1 MKRRT
6 NKIDL
11 LIAGL
16 LVTGTGLAREQMD
29 LSGAGWKLWRDTE
42 AAWQHE
48 PLFAPPVNLA
58 DVPAFPPTGGWA
70 VLNDAGALDVSV
82 PGTVVEYAFENPDVD
97 ETNASNLYEQFL
109 GVSWW
114 SRSVAVPESFSGK
127 RLILKFEA
135 VRQRAEVFVNQQLV
149 AYDVVGYTPFEVDLT
164 DLVKPGE
171 PFQLDV
177 RVTNPGGNYDWED
190 FRQFK
195 WGDYVLPY
203 GHAFGGITGDVQLE
217 AVDPVYLEDV
227 YVQNTP
233 DPKRVNVHAT
243 LRNTQTA
250 AETADLQV
258 RVFEKVNPETVVFSN
273 VRKSVQVAPGDQTIE
288 IAVDAPEAKLWDLDN
303 PNLYVVDVQLVQDG
317 KQIDGVATP
326 FGFRWF
332 EVDGVGENALFRLNG
347 KRIVVRT
354 AISWGYWPVNV
365 YTPTEALA
373 EQQIRTARE
382 LGLNMLDFHRG
393 IGQPLVLNKA
403 DEMGLLYYAEP
414 GGYIAGGTDPFAQ
427 QLAREK
433 LFRMIKRDRS
443 HPSLV
448 IYNMVNEQWDFFGAD
463 KDPEMRDVFKK
474 DIAAAHAID
483 PSRIITFAST
493 WSEPGEHEQFTK
505 LHMRPFDDQLHF
517 KGWWDLHRANGPET
531 WRDSFY
537 RGPEDHFMHTDN
549 ASEIVFWGEEGAVSA
564 PPRMALLKKDFEAE
578 PRLGFDGAIYLHWY
592 DLMDDFLTRKNLRD
606 VFPDVDTFTKTLS
619 EVSFAHQGRKIE
631 DFRICDFNDG
641 YTVNGW
647 EAQPFENHSSVVDIF
662 RHPKSDPEII
672 SYYNQ
677 PLYIAVKI
685 RGQVNRLPAKP
696 MVDFYVVNEVDL
708 KGPHTL
714 EMKAV
719 APDGN
724 IVFTKTQAVEV
735 AGGDTFGQLLV
746 RDVEMALAGAP
757 GAYRVEARLLDDQ
770 GTVTAEGSDTVIT
783 VDWQSATVSKNGAVF
798 ESNPDVSRFLKDG
811 FGLDVPAYDG
821 TQGKLDWLVITR
833 PPKPFM
839 ELMGRDDLMD
849 QNGQPG
855 GLTVS
860 YYRGD
865 DFREKFGERTDE
877 RVYFDADRGATP
889 DACVP
894 LIQDYSIRWEGQLI
908 PPATGEYEFEM
919 LRDGRDEKMRLH
931 VNGQKIIDNWSN
943 PRKRGDLSGK
953 ITLEGGKPVSIN
965 VESYNGD
972 GGARTHLLWK
982 APGQETVD
990 PVDVLKRAERD
1001 GTTLIIADYAEDWME
1016 ALQETTGIQYKERIN
1031 VGINWRGGQFFA
1043 REHPLFKGLPVNTAL
1058 NWPYQRLV
1066 KNGRSRYVLDLEGE
1080 ELVAGAWQSMG
1091 CRLGT
1096 AVGVVPAGEGKIILS
1111 TLEICPALNEP
1122 AGPSDIAR
1130 KLLVNYL
1137 EAADATAE

>member
-1 MKRRT
+1 MKTR
-6 NKIDL
+6 IIIVLLGAL
-11 LIAGL
+11 LIASS
-16 LVTGTGLAREQMD
+16 VNARDQLN
-29 LSGAGWKLWRDTE
+29 LSGPGWKLWQDKE
-42 AAWQHE
+42 AAWQNE

-58 DVPAFPPTGGWA
+58 EVPAFIPTGGWHMLTNTD
-70 VLNDAGALDVSV
+70 VLDVSV
-82 PGTVVEYAFENPDVD
+82 PGTVVEYAFRNPDLI
-97 ETNASNLYEQFL
+97 EIRASKLYEQFL

-114 SRSVAVPESFSGK
+114 SRSVEVPKSFAGK

-149 AYDVVGYTPFEVDLT
+149 AYDVVGYTPFEVDIT
-164 DLVKPGE
+164 DLIKPGSSFE
-171 PFQLDV
+171 LDV

-203 GHAFGGITGDVQLE
+203 GHAFGGITGDVRLE
-217 AVDPVYLEDV
+217 AVGPVYLQDV

-233 DPKRVNVHAT
+233 EPKRVVVHAT
-243 LRNTQTA
+243 VRNTKDKSNST
-250 AETADLQV
+250 DLQV
-258 RVFEKVNPETVVFSN
+258 SVYKKDNPDKVLFSETL
-273 VRKSVQVAPGDQTIE
+273 KSVQVGPGDHIVK
-288 IAVDAPEAKLWDLDN
+288 INVDVPTAKLWDLKN
-303 PNLYVVDVQLVQDG
+303 PNLYVADVQLVKNRKQTDG
-317 KQIDGVATP
+317 LSTA

-332 EVDGVGENALFRLNG
+332 EVDGIGKNALFRLNG
-347 KRIVVRT
+347 KRIVIRT
-354 AISWGYWPVNV
+354 SISWGYWPVNV

-373 EQQIRTARE
+373 EQHIHTAQE
-382 LGLNMLDFHRG
+382 LGLNMLNFHRG
-393 IGQPLVLNKA
+393 IGQPLVLDKA

-463 KDPEMRDVFKK
+463 KDPVMREVFKK
-474 DIAAAHAID
+474 DIAKAHAID
-483 PSRIITFAST
+483 PSRVITFAST

-505 LHMRPFDDQLHF
+505 LHMRPFDDRLHF
-517 KGWWDLHRANGPET
+517 QGWWDLHRANGPET
-531 WRDSFY
+531 WRDGFY

-592 DLMDDFLTRKNLRD
+592 DLMDGFLTRKNLRSA
-606 VFPDVDTFTKTLS
+606 FPDVDAFTKTLS

-631 DFRICDFNDG
+631 DFRICDLNDG

-662 RHPKSDPEII
+662 RHPKSDPSII

-677 PLYIAVKI
+677 PLYIAVKG

-696 MVDFYVVNEVDL
+696 VVDFYVVNEVDL
-708 KGPHTL
+708 KGPHSL
-714 EMKAV
+714 EMKAI
-719 APDGN
+719 APDGK
-724 IVFTKTQAVEV
+724 IVFSKTQTVDV
-735 AGGDTFGQLLV
+735 AGGDTYGQLLL
-746 RDVEMALAGAP
+746 RDVEMTLEGLP
-757 GAYRVEARLLDDQ
+757 GVYRLEAHLLDKQ
-770 GTVTAEGSDTVIT
+770 GNVKAKGHDTVVT
-783 VDWQSATVSKNGAVF
+783 VDWESASLSGNGAIF
-798 ESNPDVSRFLKDG
+798 ESNADVSRFLKEG
-811 FGLDVPAYDG
+811 FGLDIPAYDG
-821 TQGKLDWLVITR
+821 TQDKLDWLVISR

-839 ELMGRDDLMD
+839 ELVGRDDLID
-849 QNGQPG
+849 KAGKPG

-860 YYRGD
+860 YYRGN
-865 DFREKFGERTDE
+865 DFREKFGERVDE

-889 DACVP
+889 DPSVP
-894 LIQDYSIRWEGQLI
+894 LIQDYSIRWEGQII
-908 PPATGEYEFEM
+908 PPTTGEYEFMM

-931 VNGQKIIDNWSN
+931 VNGQKIIDNWN
-943 PRKRGDLSGK
+943 TPLKRGPNPGN
-953 ITLEGGKPVSIN
+953 IQLEGGKPVSIV

-982 APGQETVD
+982 APGQESID

-1001 GTTLIIADYAEDWME
+1001 GTTIIIADYAEDWMQ
-1016 ALQETTGIQYKERIN
+1016 AMQEVTGVEYNGRID

-1043 REHPLFKGLPVNTAL
+1043 REHDLFDGLPVNTAL

-1066 KNGRSRYVLDLEGE
+1066 KNGRSRYALDMEGE

-1096 AVGVVPAGEGKIILS
+1096 SVGVVSTGEGKIILS
-1111 TLEICPALNEP
+1111 TLEICPAINEP
-1122 AGPSDIAR
+1122 AGPADIAR

-1137 EAADATAE
+1137 ESANAK

>member
-1 MKRRT
+1 MNT
-6 NKIDL
+6 KIIIVL
-11 LIAGL
+11 LGTLLLAGS
-16 LVTGTGLAREQMD
+16 TQAREQLT
-29 LSGAGWKLWRDTE
+29 LSGSGWKLWQDTE
-42 AAWQHE
+42 ATWQNE
-48 PLFAPPVNLA
+48 PLFAPPVNLTE
-58 DVPAFPPTGGWA
+58 VPVFPPTGGWA
-70 VLNDAGALDVSV
+70 ALDGENTLDVSV

-97 ETNASNLYEQFL
+97 ETRASNLYEQFL

-114 SRSVAVPESFSGK
+114 SRSVPVPASFSGK

-149 AYDVVGYTPFEVDLT
+149 AYDVVGYTPFEVDIT
-164 DLVKPGE
+164 DLVKPGDA
-171 PFQLDV
+171 FQLDV

-203 GHAFGGITGDVQLE
+203 GHAFGGITGGVRLE
-217 AVDPVYLEDV
+217 AVAPVYLEDV

-233 DPKRVNVHAT
+233 EPKRVVVHAT
-243 LRNTQTA
+243 VRNTQTNPNL
-250 AETADLQV
+250 TDLHIFV
-258 RVFEKVNPETVVFSN
+258 YKKDNPDKVVFSETL
-273 VRKSVQVAPGDQTIE
+273 KSVNVKPGDHTVKIK
-288 IAVDAPEAKLWDLDN
+288 VDVPTAKLWDLKD
-303 PNLYVVDVQLVQDG
+303 PNLYVADVQLVQNEKQTDG
-317 KQIDGVATP
+317 LSTP

-332 EVDGVGENALFRLNG
+332 EVDGIGKNALFRLNG

-373 EQQIRTARE
+373 EQQIHTAQE
-382 LGLNMLDFHRG
+382 LGLNMLNFHRG
-393 IGQPLVLNKA
+393 IGQPLVLDKA

-433 LFRMIKRDRS
+433 LFRMIRRDRS

-463 KDPEMRDVFKK
+463 KDPEMREVFKK
-474 DIAAAHAID
+474 DIAKAHTID
-483 PSRIITFAST
+483 PSRVITFAST

-505 LHMRPFDDQLHF
+505 LHMRPFDDQLYF
-517 KGWWDLHRANGPET
+517 QGWWDLHRANGPET
-531 WRDSFY
+531 WRDAFY
-537 RGPEDHFMHTDN
+537 RSPDDHFMHTDN

-564 PPRMALLKKDFEAE
+564 PPRLALLKKDFQAE

-592 DLMDDFLTRKNLRD
+592 NLMDDFLARKKLRD
-606 VFPDVDTFTKTLS
+606 VFPDVDAFTKTLS

-631 DFRICDFNDG
+631 DFRICDLNDG

-647 EAQPFENHSSVVDIF
+647 EAMPFENHSSVVDIY
-662 RHPKSDPEII
+662 RHPKSDPSII

-677 PLYIAVKI
+677 PLYIAVKV

-696 MVDFYVVNEVDL
+696 VVDFYVVNEVDL
-708 KGPHTL
+708 KGPHAL
-714 EMKAV
+714 EINAI
-719 APDGN
+719 APDGK
-724 IVFTKTQAVEV
+724 IVFSKTQTVEV
-735 AGGDTFGQLLV
+735 TGGDTYGQLLL
-746 RDVEMALAGAP
+746 RDVEMTLAGLP
-757 GAYRVEARLLDDQ
+757 GSYRLEARLLDKQ
-770 GTVTAEGSDTVIT
+770 GSVKAEGHDTVVT
-783 VDWQSATVSKNGAVF
+783 VDWQSANISGNGAIY
-798 ESNPDVSRFLKDG
+798 ESNPDVSRFLKEG
-811 FGLDVPAYDG
+811 FGLDIPAYDG
-821 TQGKLDWLVITR
+821 TQGKLDWLVISR

-839 ELMGRDDLMD
+839 ELVGRDDLID
-849 QNGQPG
+849 KAGNPG

-865 DFREKFGERTDE
+865 DFREKFGEHVDE

-889 DACVP
+889 DPSVP
-894 LIQDYSIRWEGQLI
+894 LIQDYSIRWEGQII
-908 PPATGEYEFEM
+908 PPATGEYEFMM
-919 LRDGRDEKMRLH
+919 LRDSRDEKMRLY
-931 VNGQKIIDNWSN
+931 VNGHKIIDHWNN
-943 PRKRGDLSGK
+943 PLKRGPNPGNIK
-953 ITLEGGKPVSIN
+953 LEGGKPVSIV

-982 APGQETVD
+982 APGQESID

-1001 GTTLIIADYAEDWME
+1001 GTTIIIADYAEDWME
-1016 ALQETTGIQYKERIN
+1016 AMQEVSSVTYKGRID

-1043 REHPLFKGLPVNTAL
+1043 REHDLFAGLPVNTAL

-1066 KNGRSRYVLDLEGE
+1066 KNGRSRYALDMEGE

-1096 AVGVVPAGEGKIILS
+1096 CVGLVSMGKGEIILS
-1111 TLEICPALNEP
+1111 TLEICPAINEP
-1122 AGPSDIAR
+1122 AGPADMAR
-1130 KLLVNYL
+1130 KLLLNYL
-1137 EAADATAE
+1137 EYANSGK